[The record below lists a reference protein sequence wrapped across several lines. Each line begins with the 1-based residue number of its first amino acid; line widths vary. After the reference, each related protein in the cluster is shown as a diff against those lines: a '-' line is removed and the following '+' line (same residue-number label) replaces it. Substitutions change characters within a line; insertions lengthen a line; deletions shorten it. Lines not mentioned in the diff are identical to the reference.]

1 MFMSVEV
8 TVGGAESVEKP
19 GSGRRQA
26 GKPETWLL
34 ITPEKKGVFC
44 GNAVRFAVDN
54 RMNDLCPPTP
64 CGKHSPYFPHQRK
77 NLWKTLWKL
86 LKRVRRMRG
95 SGIVEKEFRNLAG
108 ESAGDGAFGGAAVV
122 SWGWGRNI
130 TALVRPS
137 TVSQLR

>member
-8 TVGGAESVEKP
+8 IVRGAESVEKP

-26 GKPETWLL
+26 GKPETGLL
-34 ITPEKKGVFC
+34 ITPEKRGVFC

-64 CGKHSPYFPHQRK
+64 CGKHSPFFPHQRK

-86 LKRVRRMRG
+86 LKRVRRMRE
-95 SGIVEKEFRNLAG
+95 SVIVEKGFRNLAG
-108 ESAGDGAFGGAAVV
+108 ESAGGKTYMAVGEPSSVKRRSRLTPSPEGG
-122 SWGWGRNI
+122 R
-130 TALVRPS
+130 T
-137 TVSQLR
+137 